1 MATKNPNDLSAQD
14 PNTIATGDPRDAP
27 YGGIHEGAAPPGAH
41 QNPDG
46 SWDWNTPASPTSQPT
61 QGAPTTSSN
70 LPPAQNIT
78 AGVQGGTNASPTGA
92 ISTTAPGT
100 NPPTTIN
107 DVFRQSLL
115 SQMQGPTPDQ
125 VAASAGDSG
134 VVRAYDTAQARAYDT
149 NRANAAEAA
158 AAAGYTGSCAQNTQA
173 AGLAQTRAENEAQF
187 TGQTALTLMN
197 NRRADLQNALTMA
210 QNAGQFDAAQGLQSE
225 LAQLDAEITK
235 RGQDIAQQTAL
246 SGQQTQATTAAN
258 QTNAQLTLG
267 QGDLGLRLGNTQAMG
282 QLGLGYQQES
292 DAVNEAMMRAGL
304 NSGNFSQTA

>member
-1 MATKNPNDLSAQD
+1 
-14 PNTIATGDPRDAP
+14 
-27 YGGIHEGAAPPGAH
+27 
-41 QNPDG
+41 
-46 SWDWNTPASPTSQPT
+46 
-61 QGAPTTSSN
+61 
-70 LPPAQNIT
+70 
-78 AGVQGGTNASPTGA
+78 
-92 ISTTAPGT
+92 
-100 NPPTTIN
+100 
-107 DVFRQSLL
+107 
-115 SQMQGPTPDQ
+115 MQGPTPDQ

-158 AAAGYTGSCAQNTQA
+158 AAAGYTGSGAQNTQA

-267 QGDLGLRLGNTQAMG
+267 QGDLALRQLLGMTGLNVQELGLLLGNTQAMG